1 MKSTLVYNNLHKI
14 VINYP
19 AVDKAMNLAAVV
31 SSLGIEFEGTFSLTL
46 SKLLCFSFF
55 FALEEV

>member
-31 SSLGIEFEGTFSLTL
+31 SSLGGHGATQTVGSL
-46 SKLLCFSFF
+46 
-55 FALEEV
+55 EVSVADSRP